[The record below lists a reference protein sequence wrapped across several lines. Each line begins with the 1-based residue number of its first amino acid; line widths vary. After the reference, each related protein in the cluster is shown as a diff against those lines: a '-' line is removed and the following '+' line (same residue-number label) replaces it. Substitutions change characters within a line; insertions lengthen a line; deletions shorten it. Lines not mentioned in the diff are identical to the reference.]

1 MSDGAEE
8 NFRTD
13 AERNQVGA
21 NADDRIYP
29 TGWEESRRV
38 FEQYLAKRSGVGNG
52 NSITGEEVNSNYNF
66 KMDSVNR
73 AVLGSI
79 NSLAESLS
87 RIIDDESEDEEERR
101 KRIVAEQN
109 GSNIGAFIGS
119 VAGMFMNII
128 SDSNEE
134 IEVEEKIKEDNGINM
149 NL

>member
-1 MSDGAEE
+1 
-8 NFRTD
+8 
-13 AERNQVGA
+13 
-21 NADDRIYP
+21 
-29 TGWEESRRV
+29 
-38 FEQYLAKRSGVGNG
+38 
-52 NSITGEEVNSNYNF
+52 
-66 KMDSVNR
+66 MDSNNG

-119 VAGMFMNII
+119 FAGMFMNII